1 MRLSV
6 EFDQAVLA
14 DCAVSV
20 SSAPLAFE
28 QALGHVLIDFRCV
41 VLLVMNFL
49 LRYMIEI
56 TSALFGEAVREL
68 VAVQHAD
75 VTLLGAGSVS
85 LAVLAI
91 FNYTVEHFLIRL
103 GLHSDQFVTHASFAQ
118 HAIYLDAS

>member
-20 SSAPLAFE
+20 SSTPLAFE
-28 QALGHVLIDFRCV
+28 QALGHVLLDFSYL

-56 TSALFGEAVREL
+56 TSALLGQTVREL

-75 VTLLGAGSVS
+75 VTLLGAGSVG
-85 LAVLAI
+85 LAVRAI
-91 FNYTVEHFLIRL
+91 FNDAIEHFLIRL
-103 GLHSDQFVTHASFAQ
+103 GLHSDQFVTDASFAQ
-118 HAIYLDAS
+118 HSIYLDAS